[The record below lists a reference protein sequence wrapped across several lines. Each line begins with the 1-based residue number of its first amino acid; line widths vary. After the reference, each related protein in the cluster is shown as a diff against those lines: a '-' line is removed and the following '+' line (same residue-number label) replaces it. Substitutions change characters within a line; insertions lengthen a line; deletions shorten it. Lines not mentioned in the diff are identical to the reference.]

1 MAIPQPKPGPDDFQ
15 QGPRPSGGGWLWLA
29 LLVVV
34 AALLG
39 WLASEYG
46 DNFEWGTDG
55 PRLAYLLLL
64 VALVAASLALRR
76 AHIGFALKSLLAWAA
91 VGLVL
96 VIGYS
101 YRDELKAVWY
111 RVAGEL
117 DTSRPTPGSRADRR
131 VGDRDSG
138 RDQDQ
143 ERGEDHALNI
153 RQSSD
158 GHYYATVRVNG
169 SEMRLLVDTGATLT
183 VLSKYHAERAGI
195 FPSPAEYTASVRTA
209 SGIAKAAP
217 VRLRDFEIGDA
228 RLEDVPAL
236 VMDTPANTSV
246 LGIGTLQR
254 FKSYEFRNG
263 VLTLRW

>member
-1 MAIPQPKPGPDDFQ
+1 MNTPRPQQQDDQ
-15 QGPRPSGGGWLWLA
+15 PRPSGGGWAWIAVIAVL
-29 LLVVV
+29 

-46 DNFEWGTDG
+46 DGFDWGTDG

-64 VALVAASLALRR
+64 AVLVVSSLALRR
-76 AHIGFALKSLLAWAA
+76 TQISFAIKSLLGWAA
-91 VGLVL
+91 IALVL
-96 VIGYS
+96 VVGYS
-101 YRDELKAVWY
+101 YRAELKAVWY

-117 DTSRPTPGSRADRR
+117 DTSRPTPAETRADTRT
-131 VGDRDSG
+131 DDF
-138 RDQDQ
+138 
-143 ERGEDHALNI
+143 ERGEGRAMNI

-158 GHYYATVRVNG
+158 GHYYVTVRING
-169 SEMRLLVDTGATLT
+169 SEARLLVDTGATLT
-183 VLSKYHAERAGI
+183 VLSKYQAERAGI
-195 FPSPAEYTASVRTA
+195 FPSPSEYVANVRTA

-217 VRLRDFEIGDA
+217 VKLREFEIGDA
-228 RLEDVPAL
+228 RLQDVPAL

-254 FKSYEFRNG
+254 FRSYEFRDG

>member
-1 MAIPQPKPGPDDFQ
+1 MAAPQRKPEPDDMQ
-15 QGPRPSGGGWLWLA
+15 RGPPPSGGGWLWLA
-29 LLVVV
+29 VIVAV
-34 AALLG
+34 AALIG

-46 DNFEWGTDG
+46 DNFEWGSDG
-55 PRLAYLLLL
+55 PRLLYVLML
-64 VALVAASLALRR
+64 VALIVSSLAIRR
-76 AHIGFALKSLLAWAA
+76 ARIGFALKSLLAWAGI
-91 VGLVL
+91 GLVV

-101 YRDELKAVWY
+101 YREELKAVWY

-117 DTSRPTPGSRADRR
+117 DTSRPTPGPRADRR
-131 VGDRDSG
+131 ESDSRDG
-138 RDQDQ
+138 DQD
-143 ERGEDHALNI
+143 RGDDRSLNI

-158 GHYYATVRVNG
+158 GHYYATVRING

-183 VLSKYHAERAGI
+183 VLSKQQAERAGI
-195 FPSPAEYTASVRTA
+195 FPSPSDYTASVRTA

-217 VRLRDFEIGDA
+217 VRLRDLEIGDA
-228 RLEDVPAL
+228 RLENIPAL

-254 FKSYEFRNG
+254 FRSYEFRNG

>member
-1 MAIPQPKPGPDDFQ
+1 MIPQRRPEPQ
-15 QGPRPSGGGWLWLA
+15 EQEPRPSGGSGWLWIAVLA
-29 LLVVV
+29 VL

-46 DNFEWGTDG
+46 ENFDWGTDG
-55 PRLAYLLLL
+55 PRLAYVLLLL
-64 VALVAASLALRR
+64 VLVVSSLALRR
-76 AHIGFALKSLLAWAA
+76 TQIGFALKSLLAWAA
-91 VGLVL
+91 IGLVV

-101 YRDELKAVWY
+101 YRAELKAVWY

-117 DTSRPTPGSRADRR
+117 DTSRPTPVETR
-131 VGDRDSG
+131 VPGGDRDRAES
-138 RDQDQ
+138 R
-143 ERGEDHALNI
+143 ALAI

-158 GHYYATVRVNG
+158 GHYYVSVRVNG
-169 SEMRLLVDTGATLT
+169 SDARLLVDTGATLT
-183 VLSKYHAERAGI
+183 VLSKYQAERAGI

-217 VRLRDFEIGDA
+217 VRLRDLEIGEA
-228 RLEDVPAL
+228 RLQNVRAL

-246 LGIGTLQR
+246 LGIDTLQQFR
-254 FKSYEFRNG
+254 SYEFRDG